1 MKILFVSNLF
11 PDAANPNRGI
21 FNARLLHHLAAHC
34 EIRVISPRPT
44 SIFAAAGEFSA
55 RAEDKKFLP
64 QFPAAPYIPK
74 VGSRWNHRLMARALR
89 EPLVELR
96 KTFPF
101 DAVLAAWLYPDA
113 CAIARLA
120 QELDFPFVAIAQG
133 SDVHQF
139 LKIPVRKKIITAA
152 LAHASGVVTR
162 SAELARLLRDAG
174 VSAAKLHTIYNGVEP
189 HIFQPG
195 DRATTRR
202 NLGFAPD
209 ETVLLYVGNF
219 LPVKNPLLLVDAF
232 VALRRR
238 EPARNF
244 RLVML
249 GDGPLRMDIL
259 TRAEAAGLRA
269 RVKLPGRKKPA
280 EVAQFMQAADL
291 LCVPSDNEG
300 VPNVIYEAF
309 SCGLRAVTT
318 RVGGIPE
325 ILTADFL
332 GGLAPRG
339 DAESFAAA
347 VAKTISSPPE
357 VQKILRHAA
366 QFTWPRTAEDHRRL
380 LAATIT
386 RLL

>member
-1 MKILFVSNLF
+1 MKILFLSNLF
-11 PDAANPNRGI
+11 PDAARPNRGI
-21 FNARLLHHLAAHC
+21 FNARLVHHLAAQC
-34 EIRVISPRPT
+34 EMRVLSPRPT
-44 SIFAAAGEFSA
+44 SIFSSADEFFP

-74 VGSRWNHRLMARALR
+74 VGSRWNHKLMARALR
-89 EPLVELR
+89 DPLQKLR
-96 KTFPF
+96 AEFPF

-113 CAIARLA
+113 CAVARLA
-120 QELDFPFVAIAQG
+120 HELDFPFVAVAQG
-133 SDVHQF
+133 SDAHQY
-139 LKIPVRKKIITAA
+139 LQIPTRKKIIAA
-152 LAHASGVVTR
+152 SLAHANSVVTR
-162 SAELARLLRDAG
+162 SAELARLLREAG
-174 VSAAKLHTIYNGVEP
+174 VPAAKLHTIYSGVEQ
-189 HIFQPG
+189 HIFQPA
-195 DRATTRR
+195 DKIAVRQH
-202 NLGFAPD
+202 LGFAPD

-219 LPVKNPLLLVDAF
+219 LSVKNPLLLVDAF
-232 VALRRR
+232 AALRQR

-249 GDGPLRMDIL
+249 GDGPLQTEIL
-259 TRAEAAGLRA
+259 QRAEAAGLRA

-332 GGLAPRG
+332 GSLAPRG

-347 VAKTISSPPE
+347 VSKTISSPPE

-380 LAATIT
+380 LAAAVT